1 MIIRVDND
9 NYYHLISK
17 LKQWSGGM
25 QMALPRA
32 SLHYLD
38 AQELKIETG
47 DSLTWLLM
55 KSNIGLATSIRG
67 V

>member
-1 MIIRVDND
+1 
-9 NYYHLISK
+9 
-17 LKQWSGGM
+17 
-25 QMALPRA
+25 MALPRA